1 LIYFGNLNI
10 SFMKYSEYPRKTVDQ
25 FGFRSFMEKN
35 AQKVLSCMNEMHK
48 EMSKIFKSIK
58 PKKFINIGVKDL
70 TVSQLETIAY
80 LYEHKAAKMSDL
92 ANNAGVKMS
101 TMTDMIER
109 LHSLGLVE
117 RKHDE
122 KDRRSIVISIS
133 KNVLSKVYGHIQD
146 RNEQLAKIMDC
157 LTQKEKQTVIKILT
171 KMLDSLHK
179 KTAGPNKSG
188 LQRG

>member
-1 LIYFGNLNI
+1 
-10 SFMKYSEYPRKTVDQ
+10 
-25 FGFRSFMEKN
+25 MEKN
-35 AQKVLSCMNEMHK
+35 AKKILNCMNEMHK
-48 EMSKIFKSIK
+48 EMNKIFKSIK
-58 PKKFINIGVKDL
+58 PKKDISMGIKDL
-70 TVSQLETIAY
+70 TVSQLEIMAY

-101 TMTDMIER
+101 TMTDTIDR
-109 LHSLGLVE
+109 LHNLGLVE

-133 KNVLSKVYGHIQD
+133 KNVQSRVYGHIQNK
-146 RNEQLAKIMDC
+146 NEQLGKIMDC
-157 LTQKEKQTVIKILT
+157 LSQKEKQTVIKILT

-179 KTAGPNKSG
+179 NAAGPKKPG